1 MPVSANSNVNT
12 KQSYV
17 PPSLRNKNTPSQE
30 HRSFAS
36 SAKKNELKKEFS
48 LADEFPTLGET
59 IKTKDNNKSSKSKS
73 KSSSSNNSSSNSTT
87 TTELKNR
94 EKITSFSSIA
104 STKVIEKKDTTATE
118 ETKLLPGWVYI
129 RKNNTKTGT
138 MEYKYVESTI
148 SQHELELAYQENER
162 LGRILFKYRIAREQY
177 QRDMDVE
184 RLGDLSEFYGEP
196 TLIEMYENDSNLH
209 FNEDDMNFSDNDY

>member
-1 MPVSANSNVNT
+1 MPVSAKSNVNT

-17 PPSLRNKNTPSQE
+17 PPSLRNKNKPSQE
-30 HRSFAS
+30 HLSGAS

-48 LADEFPTLGET
+48 LANEFPTLGET
-59 IKTKDNNKSSKSKS
+59 IKPKHNSQSN
-73 KSSSSNNSSSNSTT
+73 SSNSNSSNSTT

-94 EKITSFSSIA
+94 EKIISFSSIA

-129 RKNNTKTGT
+129 RKNNNKTGT
-138 MEYKYVESTI
+138 MEYKYVESPI

-196 TLIEMYENDSNLH
+196 SLIEMYDNDSNLH
-209 FNEDDMNFSDNDY
+209 FNEDDTIFSDNDY